1 MRKLASVQRIKN
13 IEPIEGADL
22 IVKAQVLG
30 WDMITKKGEF
40 SIGDLCV
47 FFEIDSFLRASDERF
62 AFLMKRSSRM
72 YNGYEGHKL
81 RSVKMK
87 GVLAQG
93 LALPISLFPEIVD
106 PVEDMDVTEL
116 LNVEKWEPPIHP
128 SLAGRVAGMFPSWI
142 RKTDQDRVQGIRNF
156 EERVTG
162 VTFEKTIK
170 LDGSSLTAFYYKDR
184 PDFDEEKERL
194 EMGVCSRNMEIKLS
208 NTENSFVQMFY
219 TKNMGEILKR
229 FYEQFGTNLAI
240 QGELFGEGIQGN
252 LENIK
257 GLDFRIFDIFNIDKQ
272 EYLLPKERH
281 DVIAIMNG
289 FGLGVLESTKV
300 LDHDC
305 DINKNYSDIK
315 AILKDAEGP
324 TMFCDNDRE
333 GIVFKANA
341 RDKMGN
347 IFSFKAI
354 SNLYL
359 LQHDDR

>member
-62 AFLMKRSSRM
+62 AFLMKRSPRM

-289 FGLGVLESTKV
+289 FGLGTLENTQV
-300 LDHDC
+300 LDYEC
-305 DINKNYSDIK
+305 DVTKYADIK
-315 AILKDAEGP
+315 EILKDAEGP
-324 TMFCDNDRE
+324 TMFSNNERE
-333 GIVFKANA
+333 GLVFKANA

-347 IFSFKAI
+347 IFTFKAI
-354 SNLYL
+354 NNKYL